1 MEIGAVQTII
11 NLVTMLAL
19 LSVAVERVTAM
30 SISFIKLDEK
40 ITDAKYSNAA
50 KQLIAAVFGGL
61 IYMLNADSHI
71 PFIDQYFTGFTGPA
85 MIGLLVSGGS
95 GFWNSILKLLS
106 ATTTKLKAEAEITK

>member
-1 MEIGAVQTII
+1 MEIGAFQTIM

-30 SISFIKLDEK
+30 TISYVKLDER
-40 ITDAKYSNAA
+40 ITDPKYSNAT
-50 KQLIAAVFGGL
+50 KQMIAAVFGAL

-71 PFIDQYFTGFTGPA
+71 PFVDQYFTGFTGPT

-106 ATTTKLKAEAEITK
+106 ATSMKLKAEAEVK